1 MYCII
6 LLKIL
11 ITLYNT
17 IITLPR
23 MLTILLK
30 ILVTLYNIHKIHE
43 IHGLIDPLENWPLNF
58 TRSSDVLSPTSVLV
72 NSSVVY
78 C

>member
-17 IITLPR
+17 IITLPK
-23 MLTILLK
+23 MPTILLK
-30 ILVTLYNIHKIHE
+30 ILVTLYNIHK